1 MGQSQWVWWGL
12 GIALVF
18 GGAILGYMEYH
29 VYLLRTKV
37 TDVPNGIRF
46 TSQDLVVEVQRPAKQ
61 VLVHAR
67 QGTFTRKA
75 MEEGSEDQVESGEL
89 SLTLAAI
96 GLKIDIVRHA
106 IKLPDKEETIPTG
119 FCQLVFST
127 SDELVN
133 TLEDKGVSER
143 SVLRIDGVPNKVATD
158 FHLFVTQVQVWID
171 KLEQGIHQELEARR
185 KKAEAE
191 AAAIRA
197 AEEAKA
203 KAEAEAARLEAA
215 KIPDLSPAEREAA
228 AAPIIAQWRKTA
240 GFTGTSSE
248 VGISPK
254 GKIEW
259 YIDLDPRGRITL
271 HSNDRTIHTTLQG
284 ATIASVGGELEI
296 GVRDEYWTED
306 EPALK
311 HFRIL
316 KGIPV
321 DTRRA
326 WMERLE
332 ILRDSMPSSNVPAK
346 R

>member
-1 MGQSQWVWWGL
+1 MGQSQWVWWVL
-12 GIALVF
+12 GIALVL
-18 GGAILGYMEYH
+18 GGAVLAYMEYH

-46 TSQDLVVEVQRPAKQ
+46 TSQDLVVEIQRPAKQ

-75 MEEGSEDQVESGEL
+75 MEEGGEDQVESGEL
-89 SLTLAAI
+89 SLTLAAT

-106 IKLPDKEETIPTG
+106 IKLPDKDESIPTG

-133 TLEDKGVSER
+133 KLEDKGVTER

-171 KLEQGIHQELEARR
+171 KLEQAIHQELEARR

-191 AAAIRA
+191 AAAVRA
-197 AEEAKA
+197 AEEAKV

-228 AAPIIAQWRKTA
+228 AAPILAQWRKAA

-248 VGISPK
+248 IGISPK
-254 GKIEW
+254 GVIEW
-259 YIDLDPRGRITL
+259 FIDLDPRGRITL
-271 HSNDRTIHTTLQG
+271 HSSNRTIHTTLQG

-311 HFRIL
+311 TFRVL
-316 KGIPV
+316 KGIPS
-321 DTRRA
+321 DARRA